1 MILADSTGDV
11 LVNNYSRKNF
21 QTGNSQ
27 WFMTHLDPNLAS
39 TELQVSQIVQK
50 DQKTQLF
57 LTKLTCLNLMVFD
70 GYVANKRMGKCEP
83 VPCSKKTKEIL
94 TEILTSMA
102 ASVPESL
109 QELNKR
115 TMQHGAQTVLKF
127 LNSKRTGA
135 KDALDLDQRFHEV
148 VVYPLNSELRDESL

>member
-21 QTGNSQ
+21 QTGNSH

-39 TELQVSQIVQK
+39 TELQVSQIVQN

-83 VPCSKKTKEIL
+83 APCSKKTKEIL